1 MCINASE
8 KEYLLNNMEEL
19 LAEYDYE
26 YSTDALE
33 DIISTWSREK
43 AGLIEAF
50 KKHPNYMEG
59 KFMIAF
65 DADYDR
71 DIDKK
76 ASKTFSLWLRNYVI
90 PFGKENLP
98 QEIKDRCSYWDNLP
112 CDIYEFFTYLYAYA
126 ERCVS
131 EYTATHLNE
140 ICPALR
146 VHVGQKTSRVVN
158 KLCAYLGYD
167 KVDGYNREF
176 AKYADSLSPMTIKR
190 HTIFSINPL
199 DYLTMSFGN
208 SWASCHTIDKENKRG
223 MPNNY
228 SGCYSSGTIS
238 YMLDSSSIVLYTVD
252 AAYNGNEYW
261 NQPKINRQM
270 FHYGEEK
277 LVQGRLYP
285 QDNDGYGDIYTA
297 YRNIAQ
303 NIISTIFD
311 FPNLWA
317 LSKGTGSASKY
328 IQSLGT
334 HYRDY
339 YHYPN
344 CTLSRIKG
352 SENEKMFAVGS
363 APICVECGDRHHVE
377 NNINCCNRGLVCAD
391 CGTPISEEDAY
402 YVGGEPYCRD
412 CVRYC
417 ERCDEYHRGDEEY
430 VEGYGWVCEW
440 CLHEDFIR
448 CDRCGTYVR
457 DYDATYIESEEIYVC
472 QRCLNRH
479 YSYCEECGEYCPD
492 DEVHYHNGRQ
502 LCDNC
507 YENLNENEEV
517 C

>member
-65 DADYDR
+65 DTDYER

-76 ASKTFSLWLRNYVI
+76 ASRTFSLWLRTYAI
-90 PFGKENLP
+90 PYGKANLP
-98 QEIKDRCSYWDNLP
+98 KEMQEQCNYWDNLP
-112 CDIYEFFTYLYAYA
+112 YDIYNFITYLDSYA

-131 EYTATHLNE
+131 ERTAECLND

-190 HTIFSINPL
+190 HTVFSINPL

-252 AAYNGNEYW
+252 AAYDGNEYW

-285 QDNDGYGDIYTA
+285 QDNDGCSDTYTA

-317 LSKGTGSASKY
+317 LSKGTNSASKY
-328 IQSLGT
+328 IHSLGT

-339 YHYPN
+339 YHYNN

-352 SENEKMFAVGS
+352 SENEKIFAVGA
-363 APICVECGDRHHVE
+363 APICVECGDRHHKE
-377 NNINCCNRGLVCAD
+377 DNINCCNGYLVCSD
-391 CGTPISEEDAY
+391 CGERIDPDDAY

-440 CLHEDFIR
+440 CLNEYFIR

-457 DYDATYIESEEIYVC
+457 DDDATYIESEERYVC
-472 QRCLNRH
+472 ERCRDRH

-502 LCDNC
+502 LCDYC